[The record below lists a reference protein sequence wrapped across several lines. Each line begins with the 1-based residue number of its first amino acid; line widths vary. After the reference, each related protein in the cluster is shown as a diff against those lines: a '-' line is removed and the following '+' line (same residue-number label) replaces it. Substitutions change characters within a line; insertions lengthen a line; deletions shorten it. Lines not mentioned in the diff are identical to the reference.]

1 MIPLSQGVTV
11 LWKKI
16 LASKKNKHNQ
26 TLSYWEVSYL
36 SRGLIH
42 RKNKPDKILAIIPK
56 PQFHLWKTSRRS
68 NSALKVNKK
77 RTLLT
82 RFMGVGQSDVPP
94 ICQLS
99 QEFLLQCNNF
109 QFLFTWNHFET
120 ANLLWESLKSCFS
133 FPNQSFIW
141 DTFLTHCSEESQYGE
156 GPKGNTGILG
166 PYAVGKALSCV
177 IPTRYREK
185 GNTFSAINIRHFIYH
200 QIKITHK

>member
-1 MIPLSQGVTV
+1 MKKDLSIKKKTNTTRHCHIEKWATYHVVWSTAKTNQIKFLLLFPSHSSTSGKPLEGV
-11 LWKKI
+11 I
-16 LASKKNKHNQ
+16 LLSKL
-26 TLSYWEVSYL
+26 T
-36 SRGLIH
+36 
-42 RKNKPDKILAIIPK
+42 
-56 PQFHLWKTSRRS
+56 
-68 NSALKVNKK
+68 K

>member
-1 MIPLSQGVTV
+1 M
-11 LWKKI
+11 
-16 LASKKNKHNQ
+16 
-26 TLSYWEVSYL
+26 SYL